1 MRPTWRAV
9 LLAGLGVAV
18 ALLPAMIHP
27 RLWPLWTAFLGAFV
41 LALGADALLAPRR
54 RDLAASMTAPDALYL
69 GREGQQASIDLRFP
83 TLQSRREIRVRVAAD
98 LSGRLVPQAAIPGA
112 ASRDGGIVELPL
124 VPTRRGRAVI
134 ERLWVRWQGPLRLM
148 AAVTRIELN
157 REMAVVT
164 DLQPVRAMA
173 LRLADPRDFR
183 AGLKIERYRGDGTQ
197 FDSLREHVLGDD
209 SRSID
214 WKTSAHYRKLVT
226 RQFRAERNH
235 QILIAVDT
243 GHLMSEPLS
252 GIPKLDHAIQAG
264 LLLSY
269 LSLRVGDRVGWMT
282 FDARVG
288 LWIEPQTGTRG
299 FHALSHAASRIE
311 YTGEETNFTL
321 GLTSLA
327 QRLSRRSLIVV
338 LTDFVDTVSAE
349 LMVENLDRLS
359 RRHALVF
366 VALRDPDL
374 AEAAARPPDDLEAL
388 NRAVVAG
395 TLLRDRDLVLRRLAR
410 LGVRAVD
417 AAPAQVNPWLL
428 NTYLEMKRRE
438 VV

>member
-18 ALLPAMIHP
+18 ALLPAAVHP
-27 RLWPLWTAFLGAFV
+27 RLWPIWTAFLGAFV

-54 RDLAASMTAPDALYL
+54 RDLAASVALPDSLFL
-69 GREGQQASIDLRFP
+69 GRTGQQATIDLRFP
-83 TLQSRREIRVRVAAD
+83 TRRAVRVKVAAD
-98 LSGRLVPQAAIPGA
+98 LSGKLVPQPPLPGA
-112 ASRDGGIVELPL
+112 ASRDGGTVELPL
-124 VPTRRGRAVI
+124 VPTRRGRATI
-134 ERLWVRWQGPLRLM
+134 ERLWVRWHGPLRLM
-148 AAVTRIELN
+148 AAMEKVEVN
-157 REMAVVT
+157 RELPVIT

-235 QILIAVDT
+235 QILIALDT
-243 GHLMSEPLS
+243 GHLMSEPLG

-288 LWIEPQTGTRG
+288 QWVEPQSGTRG
-299 FHALSHAASRIE
+299 FHALSHAASRID

-321 GLTSLA
+321 GLTSVA
-327 QRLSRRSLIVV
+327 QRLTRRSLIVV

-374 AEAAARPPDDLEAL
+374 AEVAARPPDDLAAL

-395 TLLRDRDLVLRRLAR
+395 TLMRDRDLVLRRLAR